1 MPGQRFPYTRRQMLS
16 TLGSGFGLLAFRAIA
31 NQSLSAETTP
41 SPLAPKQS
49 HHPAKAKRVIFLV
62 MNGGLSQVDTFDPK
76 PMLDR
81 YHGQPM
87 PGGNPKTERKT
98 GNLMK
103 SPFRFTRSGKSGL
116 EISEIFPNL

>member
-1 MPGQRFPYTRRQMLS
+1 MNFCLLNNMPGPRSPYTRRHMLS
-16 TLGSGFGLLAFRAIA
+16 TLGSGFGLLAFRAVA
-31 NQSLSAETTP
+31 AQTLLAETTA
-41 SPLAPKQS
+41 SPLAPRQG

-98 GNLMK
+98 
-103 SPFRFTRSGKSGL
+103 
-116 EISEIFPNL
+116 